1 MTSTRQCCLCGSRDL
16 SRLFTLDGLP
26 ISHHLRKKAADPD
39 PRFAVGFERCA
50 GCGLLQIVDAIPADL
65 LYAEA
70 DTYTTGFQRPRHL
83 EDLITTAVAR
93 QDPGK
98 VIDIGCND
106 GALMEVLARAGYT
119 EIVGIEP
126 NAVAAGIAAGEGHKV
141 LTRYLDRNTAASLV
155 EEHGPFDTA
164 YARHVV
170 EHVRDLD
177 GFFAAIRTV
186 LRPGGLFVMELPE
199 VEEAFALGS
208 PAVLWEEHVNY
219 FTHDLAEYMLKRF
232 GFRVL
237 DRRRYIF
244 GGGSVAF
251 VARMEAVPSPAA
263 MRPPDP
269 AANTELLRVFVEGIE
284 RQKAGLKDLVS
295 QAHARGYKVAMYGA
309 APRSCMVASTCGIAE
324 AIDLVIDDRADIQDR
339 LMPATQRVIRPLS
352 AVAGKIGPKVLC
364 LLGVGSENEFKV
376 RAKIG
381 KATSA
386 DFVFV
391 SLFPPRNT
399 LESIAAA
406 RQAIAAGN

>member
-26 ISHHLRKKAADPD
+26 ISHHLRRKAADPD
-39 PRFAVGFERCA
+39 PRFAVGFERCG

-106 GALMEVLARAGYT
+106 GGLMEALTRAGYT

-126 NAVAAGIAAGEGHKV
+126 NAVAAGIACGKGHKV
-141 LTRYLDRNTAASLV
+141 LTSYLDRDTATQLV
-155 EEHGPFDTA
+155 EDHGPFDTA

-170 EHVRDLD
+170 EHVRDLE
-177 GFFAAIRTV
+177 GFFTSIRAV
-186 LRPGGLFVMELPE
+186 LKPGGLFVMELPE

-208 PAVLWEEHVNY
+208 PAILWEEHVNY
-219 FTHDLAEYMLKRF
+219 FTRDLAEYMLERF
-232 GFRVL
+232 GFSVL
-237 DRRRYIF
+237 DRRRYVF
-244 GGGSVAF
+244 GGGSFAF
-251 VARMEAVPSPAA
+251 VARMGDLPPPGS
-263 MRPPDP
+263 MRSLDP
-269 AANTELLRVFVEGIE
+269 APGMELLRVFVDGIE
-284 RQKAGLKDLVS
+284 KQKAGLRDLVS
-295 QAHARGYKVAMYGA
+295 RAHAAGYQVAMYGA
-309 APRSCMVASTCGIAE
+309 APRSCIIASTCGIAD

-339 LMPATQRVIRPLS
+339 LMPATQQAIRPLS

-381 KATSA
+381 AATSA
-386 DFVFV
+386 EFVFV

-399 LESIAAA
+399 LESVAAA